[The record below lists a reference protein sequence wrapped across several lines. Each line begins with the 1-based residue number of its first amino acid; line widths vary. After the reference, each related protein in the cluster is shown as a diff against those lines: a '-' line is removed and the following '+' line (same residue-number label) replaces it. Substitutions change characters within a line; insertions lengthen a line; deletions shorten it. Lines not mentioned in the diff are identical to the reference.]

1 MSADPQGYV
10 AGLFG
15 CAGKRVIVTGAAE
28 GLGKAMATGFARAG
42 ARVLI
47 ADLNADGLAETAREL
62 GGITSDIASCR
73 TDVTSVAD
81 VEALFALA
89 AEHFGG
95 VDVLVNNAGLD
106 LAQDFLDTDE
116 GDARRIFETNVFG
129 TLWMLRRVAREL
141 SESGRGGSIVNVSSR
156 LASIG
161 MPRMV
166 VYGASK
172 GAVLAL
178 TRGAAVELAPLGIRV
193 NAVAPGMAAT
203 PMFKTYIA
211 EQADGEDTRRRI
223 VDAIPQGRLAEPEDV
238 AAAVAYLA
246 ADESAH
252 VTGASIPIDGGYTAA

>member
-1 MSADPQGYV
+1 V
-10 AGLFG
+10 KRLE
-15 CAGKRVIVTGAAE
+15 GKTAIVTGASMGIGRAIARRLHSEGAALVLVSRGREAGEQFAGELGAE
-28 GLGKAMATGFARAG
+28 GGQEVRFLPG
-42 ARVLI
+42 
-47 ADLNADGLAETAREL
+47 
-62 GGITSDIASCR
+62 
-73 TDVTSVAD
+73 DVTDPVVAD
-81 VEALFALA
+81 RAVEEA
-89 AEHFGG
+89 AKLGG

-116 GDARRIFETNVFG
+116 DDARRIFETNVFG

-141 SESGRGGSIVNVSSR
+141 SESARGGSIVNISSR

-161 MPRMV
+161 VPRMV

-172 GAVLAL
+172 GAVSAL
-178 TRGAAVELAPLGIRV
+178 TRGAAVELAPMGIRV

-211 EQADGEDTRRRI
+211 EEADGEDTRRR
-223 VDAIPQGRLAEPEDV
+223 VVAAIPQGRLAEPEDI

-252 VTGASIPIDGGYTAA
+252 ITGASIPIDGGYTAA

>member
-1 MSADPQGYV
+1 MKR
-10 AGLFG
+10 LE
-15 CAGKRVIVTGAAE
+15 GKTAIVTGASMGIGRAIARRLHSE
-28 GLGKAMATGFARAG
+28 GAALVLVSRGREAGEQFAG
-42 ARVLI
+42 
-47 ADLNADGLAETAREL
+47 EL
-62 GGITSDIASCR
+62 GTGGGQVHFLPG
-73 TDVTSVAD
+73 DVTDPVVAD
-81 VEALFALA
+81 RAVEEA
-89 AEHFGG
+89 AKLGG

-116 GDARRIFETNVFG
+116 DDARRIFETNVFG

-141 SESGRGGSIVNVSSR
+141 SDSGRGGSIINISSR

-161 MPRMV
+161 VPRMV

-172 GAVLAL
+172 GAVSAL
-178 TRGAAVELAPLGIRV
+178 TRGAAVELAPMGIRV

-211 EQADGEDTRRRI
+211 EEADGEATRRRI
-223 VDAIPQGRLAEPEDV
+223 VDAIPQGRLAEPEDI

-252 VTGASIPIDGGYTAA
+252 ITGASIPIDGGYTAA

>member
-1 MSADPQGYV
+1 V
-10 AGLFG
+10 KRLE
-15 CAGKRVIVTGAAE
+15 GKTAIVTGASMGIGRAIAHRLHSE
-28 GLGKAMATGFARAG
+28 GAALVLVSRGREAGERFAGELGAG
-42 ARVLI
+42 AHF
-47 ADLNADGLAETAREL
+47 LA
-62 GGITSDIASCR
+62 G
-73 TDVTSVAD
+73 DVTDPEVAD
-81 VEALFALA
+81 RAVEAA
-89 AEHFGG
+89 AKLGG

-116 GDARRIFETNVFG
+116 DDARRIFETNVFG

-141 SESGRGGSIVNVSSR
+141 SESGRGGSIINISSR

-161 MPRMV
+161 VPRMV

-178 TRGAAVELAPLGIRV
+178 TRGAAVELAPMGIRV
-193 NAVAPGMAAT
+193 NALAPGMAAT

-211 EQADGEDTRRRI
+211 EQADGEATRRRI

-246 ADESAH
+246 ADESAYI
-252 VTGASIPIDGGYTAA
+252 TGASIPIDGGYTAA

>member
-1 MSADPQGYV
+1 V
-10 AGLFG
+10 KRLE
-15 CAGKRVIVTGAAE
+15 GKTAIVTGASMGIGQAIARRLHAE
-28 GLGKAMATGFARAG
+28 GAELVLVSRGREAGERFAS
-42 ARVLI
+42 
-47 ADLNADGLAETAREL
+47 EL
-62 GGITSDIASCR
+62 GERAHFLAGSV
-73 TDVTSVAD
+73 TDPAVAD
-81 VEALFALA
+81 QAVEAA
-89 AEHFGG
+89 AQRGG

-106 LAQDFLDTDE
+106 LAQDFLETDE
-116 GDARRIFETNVFG
+116 DDARRIFETNVFG

-141 SESGRGGSIVNVSSR
+141 SESGRGGSIVNISSR

-161 MPRMV
+161 VPTMV

-211 EQADGEDTRRRI
+211 EQTDGEDTRRR
-223 VDAIPQGRLAEPEDV
+223 VVAAIPQGRLAEPEDV
-238 AAAVAYLA
+238 AAAVAFLA

-252 VTGASIPIDGGYTAA
+252 ITGASIPIDGGYTAA